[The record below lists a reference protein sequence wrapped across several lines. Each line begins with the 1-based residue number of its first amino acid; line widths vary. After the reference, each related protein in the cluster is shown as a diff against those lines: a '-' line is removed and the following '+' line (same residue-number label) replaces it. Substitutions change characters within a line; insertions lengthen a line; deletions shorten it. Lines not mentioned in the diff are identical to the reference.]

1 MKLVESLNDRYPK
14 LSIIK
19 SSLDYIMK
27 LLQAGVLKQGRETE
41 KSLENMGKK
50 NAVRKAGLHLLQ
62 RGKGITELSSCLCR

>member
-19 SSLDYIMK
+19 SSLDYITK

-50 NAVRKAGLHLLQ
+50 KCSPESRTASITAGK
-62 RGKGITELSSCLCR
+62 RDY